1 MRILETFDRW
11 ASDGTLVMVGVM
23 MLVGIFVACFF
34 LKTFWGRWDDR
45 AKEKQ
50 IYGEP
55 RGKSPLRK
63 KDKRYH
69 DRR

>member
-34 LKTFWGRWDDR
+34 LKTFWGQWDDR
-45 AKEKQ
+45 AKKKQ
-50 IYGEP
+50 IYGKP
-55 RGKSPLRK
+55 KGKRSHLMR
-63 KDKRYH
+63 DNET
-69 DRR
+69 D